1 MLHPPRVG
9 PVKRRGQCMG
19 AVGRRLTR
27 ARADRYR
34 RGRGGGTPA
43 LPLSGPRATARG
55 TSEPVPSPW
64 GAPRRDR
71 ECMGMSAFHDPVDAV
86 TALPA
91 VRADVGARTDDSRL
105 VQALRAGDEQAFGDL
120 VERYHAAMVRLAILY
135 VSDRAV
141 AEEVAQDA
149 WLGVLRGI
157 DRFEPRATLKTWIFQ
172 ILVNRAKTSARREG
186 RSVPFSSLNDT
197 AAGDDGPA
205 VEPGRFLEA
214 DTAALP
220 AGWWSTGPGGF
231 GVTAE
236 QAALSAEAR
245 AIVANALA
253 TLVPLGPADVPESRS
268 FRTIGS
274 IASRPFSRYG
284 AVKSVKIAEVHTPHP
299 MAFRQ

>member
-1 MLHPPRVG
+1 
-9 PVKRRGQCMG
+9 
-19 AVGRRLTR
+19 
-27 ARADRYR
+27 
-34 RGRGGGTPA
+34 
-43 LPLSGPRATARG
+43 
-55 TSEPVPSPW
+55 
-64 GAPRRDR
+64 
-71 ECMGMSAFHDPVDAV
+71 MGMSAFHDPVDAV

-245 AIVANALA
+245 AIVADALA
-253 TLVPLGPADVPESRS
+253 TLAPGQREVMTLRDVEGW
-268 FRTIGS
+268 T
-274 IASRPFSRYG
+274 A
-284 AVKSVKIAEVHTPHP
+284 AEVCDVLGLSDGNQRVLLHRARSRVRSALERYFKG
-299 MAFRQ
+299 M